1 MDTTPCAACGDDGG
15 PAIAVTDATAAAT
28 AFNDVPSVVQD
39 AVLKK
44 SAFNKQLS
52 IPIKG

>member
-1 MDTTPCAACGDDGG
+1 MDNNSPLGRPDAVHESTFDG
-15 PAIAVTDATAAAT
+15 
-28 AFNDVPSVVQD
+28 VPSVVQD

-44 SAFNKQLS
+44 SVFNKQLS